1 MGMLLM
7 LPAFVLEI
15 DVPYMHTVGFTQ
27 LYIASGLLLVGFLGR
42 EPKPSVITGLI
53 AFVGSRSYSIYLWHG
68 PAVWFADERF
78 AVGANLFNWTSWT
91 MNYLGGAMFMGIAMA
106 ALVEFPVLKLRD
118 RLVPSRSR
126 KWQAGTES
134 SGTDVILG
142 EALGA
147 EKNEYAVN
155 APTHGNLQGSG
166 L

>member
-1 MGMLLM
+1 MW
-7 LPAFVLEI
+7 
-15 DVPYMHTVGFTQ
+15 
-27 LYIASGLLLVGFLGR
+27 LGPIP
-42 EPKPSVITGLI
+42 PKPVND
-53 AFVGSRSYSIYLWHG
+53 H
-68 PAVWFADERF
+68 
-78 AVGANLFNWTSWT
+78 FN
-91 MNYLGGAMFMGIAMA
+91 A